1 MMSLTP
7 DGSLDQNLG
16 GGSDPCL
23 FMIPFGRSRE
33 ELFAYSSNVAIV
45 PFLHIY
51 PRYNKRIPE
60 DMSFT
65 HDEFNSQWIAGSK
78 PRCPHDPFQPIP

>member
-16 GGSDPCL
+16 GGSDPYVL
-23 FMIPFGRSRE
+23 MIPFSRSRE
-33 ELFAYSSNVAIV
+33 ELFAYSGKCRRCSHFID
-45 PFLHIY
+45 IG
-51 PRYNKRIPE
+51 YNKRIPE

-65 HDEFNSQWIAGSK
+65 HDEFNSRWIAGSK
-78 PRCPHDPFQPIP
+78 PWWW